1 LVGERLIFICEK
13 SINFIQINLTN
24 MLTKELVDSQIEK
37 LPKEFS
43 VDELFE
49 RLIVVDKIEKGINDI
64 KNGNF
69 FTEEEMDIEFKKWF
83 EE

>member
-1 LVGERLIFICEK
+1 
-13 SINFIQINLTN
+13 
-24 MLTKELVDSQIEK
+24 MLNKELVDSQIEK

>member
-1 LVGERLIFICEK
+1 
-13 SINFIQINLTN
+13 
-24 MLTKELVDSQIEK
+24 MLNKELVDSQIEM

-49 RLIVVDKIEKGINDI
+49 RLIVVDKIEKGIKDI
-64 KNGNF
+64 RSGNF